1 MEKSSVVFL
10 LAGLIEPLGPDMPEQ
25 ECERIILY
33 YVAALVLVAQASSG
47 SAFKTDERFLALD
60 SICEITWDAVMNLD
74 NRWRSHAIGLLYL
87 RNNTFLKC

>member
-10 LAGLIEPLGPDMPEQ
+10 LAGLIEPLGLDMPEQ

-47 SAFKTDERFLALD
+47 SVFKTDERCLALD
-60 SICEITWDAVMNLD
+60 FMWNEIIPFKMLNAYYINEM
-74 NRWRSHAIGLLYL
+74 
-87 RNNTFLKC
+87 

>member
-33 YVAALVLVAQASSG
+33 YVAALVLVAQAISG
-47 SAFKTDERFLALD
+47 SVFKPMKGALHWTLYVKLLGRRQWIWATGDEVMLLD
-60 SICEITWDAVMNLD
+60 FYI
-74 NRWRSHAIGLLYL
+74 
-87 RNNTFLKC
+87 